1 MVVVVVVEEV
11 EEEER
16 PVGLL
21 ALWLCPVSA
30 LTVGRPQ
37 EERAGL
43 CGVAG
48 RDGRRPSEPMQ
59 IPPQSSVFVSRARGW
74 QQQNLSR
81 PMLSMGLQ
89 DMGFSFDDDELDT
102 TSKLSSEDSGEMG
115 SLMEDSDDSYSLELG
130 DMEPAPGARMTLL
143 EEIMDS
149 LSSSKAMDQGRLSAA
164 KSLDL
169 LRSTED
175 VGYAGPNTSSAP
187 SDPKAAGGG
196 GGGVSV
202 SGGDGGGGGTDAGAW
217 HLGQDDSVLHGKHL
231 PPSPRRHPPNKSS
244 LRGLSRR
251 PPVAPP
257 TRPVT
262 MMYPGVA
269 VTVPGAAAAAPPPGS
284 PAATPPTPRFNPS
297 RVRPGGP
304 PPPVPTKTPVSPQPP
319 PTRNPGS
326 RPDPEAP
333 PRQGT
338 GSRGAGPGEALVPWE
353 REPGE
358 RGAAEARGPEGGVRG
373 EEPGLLEAI
382 DSTLKNSPQ
391 LPRLQLN
398 RGTNNH
404 AGAQSERSKF

>member
-1 MVVVVVVEEV
+1 M
-11 EEEER
+11 
-16 PVGLL
+16 
-21 ALWLCPVSA
+21 
-30 LTVGRPQ
+30 
-37 EERAGL
+37 
-43 CGVAG
+43 
-48 RDGRRPSEPMQ
+48 RR
-59 IPPQSSVFVSRARGW
+59 

-130 DMEPAPGARMTLL
+130 DMEPAPGGRMTLL

-149 LSSSKAMDQGRLSAA
+149 LSSSKVMDQGRLSAA
-164 KSLDL
+164 KSLDF

-175 VGYAGPNTSSAP
+175 VGYAGPNMSSAP
-187 SDPKAAGGG
+187 SDPKAGGGGGG

-202 SGGDGGGGGTDAGAW
+202 SGGDGGGADAGAW

-231 PPSPRRHPPNKSS
+231 PPSPRRHPNKSS
-244 LRGLSRR
+244 LRGLNRR

-262 MMYPGVA
+262 MMFPGVA
-269 VTVPGAAAAAPPPGS
+269 AAPAGS

-304 PPPVPTKTPVSPQPP
+304 PPPIPTKTSVSPQP

-333 PRQGT
+333 RTTPPKQGT
-338 GSRGAGPGEALVPWE
+338 GGRGAGPGEALVPWE

-358 RGAAEARGPEGGVRG
+358 RGAAEARGPVGRVRG
-373 EEPGLLEAI
+373 EEPREERGLLEAI

-391 LPRLQLN
+391 LPRLQLS
-398 RGTNNH
+398 RGTNNL
-404 AGAQSERSKF
+404 AGAQRERSKF